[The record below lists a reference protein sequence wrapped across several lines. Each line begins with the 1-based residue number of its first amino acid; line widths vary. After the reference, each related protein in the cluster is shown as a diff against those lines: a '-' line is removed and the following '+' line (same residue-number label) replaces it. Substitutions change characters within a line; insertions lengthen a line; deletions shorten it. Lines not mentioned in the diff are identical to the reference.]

1 VLVSDLNVERPAGTP
16 IAESD
21 ADLESRLSVR
31 PRAAHDVLI
40 EMHEKSLDGR
50 AKVAQPIPLGLHPL
64 DHVTGGGIRPGDL
77 MLLGG
82 APGAGKTTL
91 ALQAARNVA
100 EAGAATVLYLCYEH
114 DEEFLATRLVS
125 LESTG
130 AQPGR
135 VPHAGL
141 RYADAR
147 ALVVESSRTARGLWS
162 AFAACEPLI
171 PALERIE
178 RYGPRLLLQKASGLR
193 TDVAAIADL
202 TLELKRETKS
212 TLLIVVDFLQKVP
225 QLPESE
231 DEAGRVTRVVQG
243 LKDLA
248 LSSGVAI
255 LAIVAAEKEALDGKR
270 LRPHHFRGSSA
281 LIYEAD
287 IILVLNNK
295 YQIVPRSSIEYNP
308 YRAQELRDWVVC
320 TVEKNRS
327 GRDLVDLQ
335 FRKRFEYACFDPV
348 GNVVEEKL
356 LGDRVYRE

>member
-1 VLVSDLNVERPAGTP
+1 MLTTDLSVHAPAGNGVSAVERH
-16 IAESD
+16 
-21 ADLESRLSVR
+21 RLA

-50 AKVAQPIPLGLHPL
+50 ARVTQPVPLGLEPL
-64 DHVTGGGIRPGDL
+64 DKLMGGGVRPGDL
-77 MLLGG
+77 VLLGG
-82 APGAGKTTL
+82 APGAGKTTM
-91 ALQAARNVA
+91 ALQAARNA
-100 EAGAATVLYLCYEH
+100 AAAGAATVLYLCYEH
-114 DEEFLATRLVS
+114 DEEYLVTRLVS

-130 AQPGR
+130 SQPGR
-135 VPHAGL
+135 VPDRGL
-141 RYADAR
+141 SYADAR
-147 ALVVESSRTARGLWS
+147 NRVVESARNGRGLWA
-162 AFAACEPLI
+162 AFAADEELI

-193 TDVAAIADL
+193 TDVPAISDL
-202 TLELKRETKS
+202 AREVQAETGGP
-212 TLLIVVDFLQKVP
+212 LVLVVDFLQKVP
-225 QLPESE
+225 SLPETE

-248 LSSGVAI
+248 LSSDIGI
-255 LAIVAAEKEALDGKR
+255 LAIVAAEKDALDGKR

-295 YQIVPRSSIEYNP
+295 YQIVPKSSIEYNP
-308 YRAQELRDWVVC
+308 YRAQELRNWVVC
-320 TVEKNRS
+320 TIEKNRS

-335 FRKRFEYACFDPV
+335 FRKRFEYACFDPR

-356 LGDRVYRE
+356 LGDRVFSE